1 MLVFQRVKR
10 AVFCLSGKAGLSA
23 EGGLLGKRRAIM
35 ANYIIYPNP
44 AFQPRTDHLPDGTP
58 VAYDAQ
64 TDLWAT
70 FATGLIYRHEPDGS
84 WTRKHLIGC
93 TPIVPTPNRHSQYPL
108 VHVDGQ
114 RSPVTVHSIVARAWL
129 GPIPCGWQI
138 DHIDGDIRNAS
149 VLNLRI
155 LPPWLNHRDGG
166 FLRKLRHRK
175 IDCPTLLL
183 IYGACFPRDPLERA
197 LHIRHLFLRFY
208 DRMDHFRATH
218 TPKQYT
224 RLSRPDLL
232 ALFMQD
238 PLRHATANNLAGD
251 VYEGD

>member
-1 MLVFQRVKR
+1 
-10 AVFCLSGKAGLSA
+10 
-23 EGGLLGKRRAIM
+23 M

-70 FATGLIYRHEPDGS
+70 FATGLIYRREPDGS

-114 RSPVTVHSIVARAWL
+114 RSPVTVHSIVARAWI
-129 GPIPCGWQI
+129 GPIPDGWQI
-138 DHIDGDIRNAS
+138 DHIDGNILNSS

-175 IDCPTLLL
+175 IEIPVILWLHSHR
-183 IYGACFPRDPLERA
+183 IPKGQPERDLF
-197 LHIRHLFLRFY
+197 IRDLFLRFFDSLATY
-208 DRMDHFRATH
+208 RATH
-218 TPKQYT
+218 TPTQYT

-232 ALFMQD
+232 ALF
-238 PLRHATANNLAGD
+238 TANNLAGD

>member
-1 MLVFQRVKR
+1 MV
-10 AVFCLSGKAGLSA
+10 S
-23 EGGLLGKRRAIM
+23 
-35 ANYIIYPNP
+35 YILYPNP

-58 VAYDAQ
+58 VAYDAH
-64 TDLWAT
+64 TNLWAT
-70 FATGLIYRHEPDGS
+70 TAGLIYRRETDGT

-114 RSPVTVHSIVARAWL
+114 RSPVTVHSIVARAWI

-149 VLNLRI
+149 VLNLRL
-155 LPPWLNHRDGG
+155 LPAALNHRDGG

-175 IDCPTLLL
+175 IDRPSLMLVF
-183 IYGACFPRDPLERA
+183 GAQQSGISALPQDPYERA
-197 LHIRHLFLRFY
+197 LHIRDLFLRFF
-208 DRMDHFRATH
+208 DRLAHYRATH
-218 TPKQYT
+218 TPAQYT

-238 PLRHATANNLAGD
+238 PLRCATTHNLAGD

>member
-1 MLVFQRVKR
+1 
-10 AVFCLSGKAGLSA
+10 
-23 EGGLLGKRRAIM
+23 M
-35 ANYIIYPNP
+35 ANYILYPNP

-70 FATGLIYRHEPDGS
+70 FASGLIYRHEPDGT

-114 RSPVTVHSIVARAWL
+114 RSPVTVHSIVTRAWI

-175 IDCPTLLL
+175 IEIPVILWLHSHR
-183 IYGACFPRDPLERA
+183 IPKGQPKRDLF
-197 LHIRHLFLRFY
+197 IRDLFLRFF
-208 DRMDHFRATH
+208 DRLAAYRATH
-218 TPKQYT
+218 TPTQYT

-232 ALFMQD
+232 ALF
-238 PLRHATANNLAGD
+238 TANNLAGD